1 MTVTEMLDCMAGS
14 TRFEL
19 ATSGLTVQCANQAA
33 PRARIETALGYTTPC
48 PVATVWCALR
58 VSDSARR
65 GATSGMQALTGLPG
79 PGEYGAAGV
88 LSPWPGGAPD
98 DRSRGSPRTAL
109 EPGGWRSGR
118 SRADHA
124 DGRRSV
130 SRHRLQ
136 DRDRGLRS
144 DRGGGAR
151 RRRAVAP
158 PDR

>member
-1 MTVTEMLDCMAGS
+1 MAGS

-48 PVATVWCALR
+48 PVATVCCALR

-65 GATSGMQALTGLPG
+65 GATSEMEALTGLPG
-79 PGEYGAAGV
+79 RGEYGAAGV
-88 LSPWPGGAPD
+88 SSPWRGGEPD
-98 DRSRGSPRTAL
+98 ERSRGRPRTDL

-124 DGRRSV
+124 DRRRSAAP
-130 SRHRLQ
+130 HRLQ
-136 DRDRGLRS
+136 DRERGLRG
-144 DRGGGAR
+144 DRG
-151 RRRAVAP
+151 
-158 PDR
+158 